1 VNDNRWHSFYEA
13 LYQVAIALG
22 GSLDLSVVLHRLVVG
37 VVRELGLRAA
47 SIRLIQDGGL
57 LAPVAVEGLSPVYL
71 QKGPVDLTASAVDR
85 EAISTGPVQIA
96 DVGSDPRFEYPQ
108 EAKREGLVSVL
119 FVPLVAHGKPIGVLR
134 AYTGHRHRFT
144 NNEIEV
150 LTALANLG
158 ALAIENARL
167 YQVCARDQELTNEA
181 LWNFR
186 LPNDWLAKQ

>member
-1 VNDNRWHSFYEA
+1 MEDNRWHRYYNA

-22 GSLDLSVVLHRLVVG
+22 ESLDPGVVLQRLVQG
-37 VVRELGLRAA
+37 VVRQLGLRAA

-57 LAPVAVEGLSPVYL
+57 LEPVAVEGLSPAYL
-71 QKGPVDLTASAVDR
+71 QKGPVELAGSPIDR
-85 EAISTGPVQIA
+85 EAITSGPVQVA
-96 DVGSDPRFEYPQ
+96 DVSADARFEYPQ

-119 FVPLVAHGKPIGVLR
+119 FVPLVARGKPIGVLR
-134 AYTGHRHRFT
+134 AYTDRRHHFT
-144 NNEIEV
+144 RDEIEL

-167 YQVCARDQELTNEA
+167 YQVCVRDQALTTEA

-186 LPNDWLAKQ
+186 LPNEWLTTR